1 MSFHDV
7 LFPVEIGFGSSG
19 GPGFKTEITELD
31 SGQEGRVAFWSA
43 PRHKFDVSYG
53 IRSMD
58 DLAAVKTF
66 YMARQGAL
74 NAFRYKDWTD
84 YHTLPSNPTHI
95 AVPGTRDQQCNPTT
109 GNGTNVT
116 FQLVK
121 RYVSGSNTAV
131 RNILLP
137 VVESVKIWVN
147 SVLQSEVTNYTIDY
161 TTGVVTF
168 VTAPSAGHFV
178 EWSGAFD
185 VKVRFDKSVDDVLNA
200 QIEGWDLGN
209 IPSISLVEV
218 IDSDAP
224 NINEYFF
231 GGAVEKTISASLT
244 IDGTAFF
251 WTITAINPS
260 LAVVLPSPTNYQT
273 GGFHFCIQ
281 NIGTISIAVK
291 NQSGTTL
298 VNLAQN
304 KSCMIVL
311 TLESNN
317 TTKTWYALGG

>member
-7 LFPVEIGFGSSG
+7 RFPVEIGFGSSG

-31 SGQEGRVAFWSA
+31 SGQEGRVAFWSS
-43 PRHKFDVSYG
+43 PRHRYDVSYG

-74 NAFRYKDWTD
+74 NSFRYKDWTD
-84 YHTLPSNPTHI
+84 YHTLSTNPTHM

-109 GNGTNVT
+109 GNGTLKT

-121 RYVSGSNTAV
+121 RYVSGINTAV

-137 VVESVKIWVN
+137 VSDTVKIWVN
-147 SVLQSEVTNYTIDY
+147 NVLQTENTHYMIDY
-161 TTGVVTF
+161 MTGVVTF
-168 VTAPSAGHFV
+168 VTAPAAGFAV
-178 EWSGAFD
+178 EWSGEFD
-185 VKVRFDKSVDDVLNA
+185 VKTRFEKSVDDVLNA
-200 QIEGWDLGN
+200 QVEGWNLGN
-209 IPSISLVEV
+209 ISSIPLIEV

-224 NINEYFF
+224 YSNEYFF
-231 GGAVEKTISASLT
+231 GGSIEKTIAANYI
-244 IDGTAFF
+244 IDSTAFF
-251 WTITAINPS
+251 WSFYATVASI
-260 LAVVLPSPTNYQT
+260 AVVLPDPVNYPT

-281 NIGTISIAVK
+281 NLGSISIAVK
-291 NQSGTTL
+291 NQGGTTL